1 MAQSSFQLFINCMQS
16 ISIFPITLCLSKTIS
31 AMANWKTKSCLA
43 RDCLTMSLN
52 SLKRGQS
59 RNPTIIAYRPSK
71 NITRPNLWSP
81 NFWETW
87 IITWISLLNIW
98 SNQIVVLHK
107 IRIILKWRK
116 RSNKNLQFPRSNR
129 LNKLELLALPLLRRS
144 NGLIFL
150 QLQRNSKNRN
160 ACLMQRQKRSW
171 MGCRRWSNNG

>member
-16 ISIFPITLCLSKTIS
+16 ISVFPITLCLSKTIS
-31 AMANWKTKSCLA
+31 AMENWKTKSCLV

-52 SLKRGQS
+52 SLKREGS
-59 RNPTIIAYRPSK
+59 RNPTRIAYSPSK
-71 NITRPNLWSP
+71 NTSRHNLLSL

-87 IITWISLLNIW
+87 IIIWISVLNTW
-98 SNQIVVLHK
+98 SNQIAVRNK

-129 LNKLELLALPLLRRS
+129 SNKQELRALPLPRKS

-171 MGCRRWSNNG
+171 MGCRKWSNNG